1 MTRHHTPGVAAFD
14 HPYSPA
20 DVHFGRGAVARL
32 GDLLGEHG
40 IERALVVTGG
50 TVAANEELM
59 GPLRAGLGDR
69 LAGVFDG
76 TTPEKTLSQAYA
88 GLARLRETDADG
100 LVGVGGGSSLDVT
113 TAIGLLAATPEDR
126 ETVAARAAEGSLEL
140 PAGAE
145 PVPTAVVPTTFAGA
159 ELSTGGSVG
168 TPAGRA
174 GMGDRRLMPTL
185 ALYDPALVETTPR
198 SVLRGSAMNGFDKG
212 IEVVYGR
219 AASPLTD
226 ATAVRGLDHLRR
238 GLVGAGDD
246 PAATEHATL
255 GALLVGYGLSTG
267 GPSKLGPIHA
277 FGHGLSRGWPLQQGV
292 AHAVVAPRV
301 VDAALAA
308 ATDDRPLAELATGL
322 GVAADRASVVAAVR
336 ELRDALDLP
345 TRLRDT
351 DGPARDELD
360 DVAAAVRADP
370 LVHRGPAGYE
380 PTVARLRDLLV
391 AAW

>member
-1 MTRHHTPGVAAFD
+1 
-14 HPYSPA
+14 
-20 DVHFGRGAVARL
+20 
-32 GDLLGEHG
+32 
-40 IERALVVTGG
+40 
-50 TVAANEELM
+50 
-59 GPLRAGLGDR
+59 
-69 LAGVFDG
+69 
-76 TTPEKTLSQAYA
+76 
-88 GLARLRETDADG
+88 
-100 LVGVGGGSSLDVT
+100 
-113 TAIGLLAATPEDR
+113 
-126 ETVAARAAEGSLEL
+126 
-140 PAGAE
+140 
-145 PVPTAVVPTTFAGA
+145 
-159 ELSTGGSVG
+159 
-168 TPAGRA
+168 
-174 GMGDRRLMPTL
+174 
-185 ALYDPALVETTPR
+185 
-198 SVLRGSAMNGFDKG
+198 MNGFDKG
-212 IEVVYGR
+212 IEAVYGR

-255 GALLVGYGLSTG
+255 GALLVGYGLSTA

-380 PTVARLRDLLV
+380 PTVAQLRDLLV